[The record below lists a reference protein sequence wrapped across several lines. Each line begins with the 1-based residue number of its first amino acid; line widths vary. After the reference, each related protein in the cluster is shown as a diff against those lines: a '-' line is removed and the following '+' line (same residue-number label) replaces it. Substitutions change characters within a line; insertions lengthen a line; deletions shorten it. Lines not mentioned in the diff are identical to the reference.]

1 LSRLFTTNYQAT
13 YNRPGNT
20 HHLAKVQMRKG
31 ETLRKYTNRFF
42 ENCDTLAGVIDE
54 DVIDYYKKGVTN
66 LKLLEKIHKASAESI
81 SDLMA
86 YIDKLVDTQD
96 AVVGQEIMV

>member
-1 LSRLFTTNYQAT
+1 
-13 YNRPGNT
+13 
-20 HHLAKVQMRKG
+20 MRKG